1 MNYIIVEDEFIIR
14 ESIFNFLSNNMPE
27 LNCSGQFDSLEELK
41 IFLNSQI
48 PCMIFMDINLVDG
61 SGFDFVQIL
70 RLDNINIPIIFI
82 SAYPE
87 FEMPSKMLQNT
98 QYLVK
103 PFKKEDLIRVVN
115 FVLTKQSE

>member
-14 ESIFNFLSNNMPE
+14 ESIFNFLSSNMPE
-27 LNCSGQFDSLEELK
+27 LSCSGQFDCLEEL
-41 IFLNSQI
+41 IFFLESHTPN
-48 PCMIFMDINLVDG
+48 MIFMDINLIDG
-61 SGFDFVQIL
+61 SGFDFVHNL

-103 PFKKEDLIRVVN
+103 PFKKDDFIQVVHYIIA
-115 FVLTKQSE
+115 KQAE